1 MRKDILTKV
10 TFVVLIVIIIF
21 VMFGITEFVWEWP
34 SDKYPE
40 NYRML
45 APRELSE
52 KEYYSRFV
60 RGLWVVPDVTEENLA
75 MAAIAAGE
83 ARFEFG
89 ENVQIDRKSRI

>member
-1 MRKDILTKV
+1 
-10 TFVVLIVIIIF
+10 
-21 VMFGITEFVWEWP
+21 
-34 SDKYPE
+34 
-40 NYRML
+40 ML